1 MARCEDKDVFPMS
14 HDNIAGGMSHWHS
27 PVQPQLM
34 SILLGVGFLA
44 CGLSL
49 GGVLGGCSVVQPPSA
64 AAEAE
69 RISLRIINVSPNS
82 PPLSVGVGESFQL
95 GSVMFGGIGEYA
107 RLPGGRYEIDIL
119 APHSP
124 RPMVAMDPAS
134 GVQVLAP
141 AESAERIPVNSFWA
155 DLTTEG
161 SFTILA
167 VDEVS
172 RISAIILRDGQRP
185 VFDRALVRFVH
196 AVPDAPTLKWV
207 DASPNPSQA
216 EGVVIESMAF
226 GSVSNYVELQ
236 PGFQSLSLQAA
247 TQNPIPSSADL
258 PGSFSVESGIR
269 QPTSPGQEFSR
280 FNFDVRPNRVYTV
293 FVTGLLRGSPGLDI
307 VLSDET
313 DVNQA
318 L

>member
-1 MARCEDKDVFPMS
+1 
-14 HDNIAGGMSHWHS
+14 
-27 PVQPQLM
+27 
-34 SILLGVGFLA
+34 
-44 CGLSL
+44 
-49 GGVLGGCSVVQPPSA
+49 
-64 AAEAE
+64 
-69 RISLRIINVSPNS
+69 
-82 PPLSVGVGESFQL
+82 
-95 GSVMFGGIGEYA
+95 MFRGIGEYA

-141 AESAERIPVNSFWA
+141 AESTDRIPVNSFWA

-161 SFTILA
+161 SFTVLA

-196 AVPDAPTLKWV
+196 AVPDAPALKWV
-207 DASPNPSQA
+207 DASPSPNQA

-226 GSVSNYVELQ
+226 GSVSNYVELE

-247 TQNPIPSSADL
+247 TQDPIFPTPSSDL
-258 PGSFSVESGIR
+258 SGSFSSGSGIR